1 MVNGAATK
9 PEVKHILDNHDLEV
23 LGQQSE
29 ESGSGGNYSESMSS
43 EDSTGGNYSQST
55 SSEDSSYSPDSVRS
69 SSILKRSNPI
79 RRKQFHGSYAKFFDN
94 SKKASVE
101 NKVFRLKK

>member
-55 SSEDSSYSPDSVRS
+55 SSEDSTYSPDSVRS
-69 SSILKRSNPI
+69 PILKRSNPI

-94 SKKASVE
+94 SKKTSVE

>member
-9 PEVKHILDNHDLEV
+9 PKVKHIIDYHDLEV

-55 SSEDSSYSPDSVRS
+55 SSEDSTYSPDSVR

-94 SKKASVE
+94 SKKRE
-101 NKVFRLKK
+101 LKIKFSG